1 MRRKNFSS
9 GKRENK
15 ERGEGNSERPNG
27 GRTTGRKTSSRP
39 DKKGTF
45 SRGSRDGEGFERR
58 SSTYSGRKTTGE
70 KTNSRPDKRGAF
82 GRGGYKTREGQGE
95 EGFERK
101 NTTPR
106 GRKTAYE
113 KPSFG
118 GPSKR
123 TDRRG
128 NSRPPMEKQN
138 RNYRTSQPDD
148 AETGRAP
155 RRTYKGTGEQYSP
168 SRGNRFDK
176 PTSDRGRKRPDG
188 ERNKR
193 NTEEKGR
200 YGRNATDSRFSD
212 NKERNA
218 DSRGER
224 REGGRPEGR
233 FNKSRSSEARRG
245 FAKERKEDLGE
256 ERGGKEESRYRK
268 PKADNFSKSPRK
280 TAKKTNQSEEDS
292 GEGIRLNKYIANSG
306 ISSRRD
312 ADKFIKTG
320 VVTVNGKVVTEM
332 GYRVAEGDI
341 VKFGDRSI
349 RPEKPVYVVLN
360 KPKDF
365 ITTTDDPRGRN
376 IVTNLIKIKERV
388 FPVGRLDRNTTGVLI
403 LTNDGDLGER
413 LMHPRFNITKIYLAV
428 LDKNLKPEHA
438 QQLKEG
444 VELEDGI
451 IAFDDIAYVADDKK
465 TIGVQIHSGRNR
477 IIHRSFE
484 HLGYKVDKLDRTSYA
499 GITKKDLKRG
509 DWRYLTPLELIELK
523 KLTKLKGKY

>member
-1 MRRKNFSS
+1 M
-9 GKRENK
+9 
-15 ERGEGNSERPNG
+15 
-27 GRTTGRKTSSRP
+27 
-39 DKKGTF
+39 
-45 SRGSRDGEGFERR
+45 
-58 SSTYSGRKTTGE
+58 
-70 KTNSRPDKRGAF
+70 
-82 GRGGYKTREGQGE
+82 
-95 EGFERK
+95 
-101 NTTPR
+101 
-106 GRKTAYE
+106 
-113 KPSFG
+113 
-118 GPSKR
+118 
-123 TDRRG
+123 
-128 NSRPPMEKQN
+128 
-138 RNYRTSQPDD
+138 
-148 AETGRAP
+148 
-155 RRTYKGTGEQYSP
+155 
-168 SRGNRFDK
+168 
-176 PTSDRGRKRPDG
+176 
-188 ERNKR
+188 
-193 NTEEKGR
+193 
-200 YGRNATDSRFSD
+200 
-212 NKERNA
+212 
-218 DSRGER
+218 
-224 REGGRPEGR
+224 
-233 FNKSRSSEARRG
+233 
-245 FAKERKEDLGE
+245 GE
-256 ERGGKEESRYRK
+256 ERGGREESRYRT
-268 PKADNFSKSPRK
+268 PKAGNFSKSPRK
-280 TAKKTNQSEEDS
+280 SSPKTTQSEQDS

-477 IIHRSFE
+477 IIHRTFE

>member
-15 ERGEGNSERPNG
+15 ERGEANSEKPKGSRA
-27 GRTTGRKTSSRP
+27 TGRKTSSRP
-39 DKKGTF
+39 DKKETF
-45 SRGSRDGEGFERR
+45 RRGSQDGEGFERK
-58 SSTYSGRKTTGE
+58 SSNYSGRKTMGE
-70 KTNSRPDKRGAF
+70 KTNTRPDKRGAF
-82 GRGGYKTREGQGE
+82 GRGGYKTREGQSE

-101 NTTPR
+101 NSTPG

-113 KPSFG
+113 KPSFSG
-118 GPSKR
+118 ASKR

-138 RNYRTSQPDD
+138 RNYRTSQSDD
-148 AETGRAP
+148 VETGGAP
-155 RRTYKGTGEQYSP
+155 RRTYKRTGEQHAP

-176 PTSDRGRKRPDG
+176 PASDRGRKRPDG

-193 NTEEKGR
+193 NKEEKGGF
-200 YGRNATDSRFSD
+200 GRNTTDSHFIV
-212 NKERNA
+212 NKERKAN
-218 DSRGER
+218 SRGER
-224 REGGRPEGR
+224 REGGRSEER
-233 FNKSRSSEARRG
+233 FNKGRPSDTRRG
-245 FAKERKEDLGE
+245 FAKEKRENVGE
-256 ERGGKEESRYRK
+256 GGARQGENRYRK

-280 TAKKTNQSEEDS
+280 VSSKTNQSEQDS

-332 GYRVAEGDI
+332 GYRVSEGDI

-388 FPVGRLDRNTTGVLI
+388 FPIGRLDRNTTGVLI

-477 IIHRSFE
+477 IIHRTFE